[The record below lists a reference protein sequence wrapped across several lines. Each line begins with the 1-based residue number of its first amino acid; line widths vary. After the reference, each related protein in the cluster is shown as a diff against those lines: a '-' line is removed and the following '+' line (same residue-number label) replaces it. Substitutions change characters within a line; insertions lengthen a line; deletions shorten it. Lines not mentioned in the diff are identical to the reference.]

1 MTHFKSSLAC
11 VSPGLKAHLLRL
23 VATQASQGQQMK
35 QVQQDAAE
43 LQQTAARL
51 HQENKWL
58 HDSET
63 QLQQI
68 VMDQQASLATAS
80 KVQVSCATLL

>member
-11 VSPGLKAHLLRL
+11 VSPGLKAHLSRL
-23 VATQASQGQQMK
+23 VVAQASQGQQMK

-68 VMDQQASLATAS
+68 VMDQQQALPLPAKSR
-80 KVQVSCATLL
+80 

>member
-11 VSPGLKAHLLRL
+11 VSPGLKAHLLQL
-23 VATQASQGQQMK
+23 VVTQASQGQQIK

-43 LQQTAARL
+43 LQQ
-51 HQENKWL
+51 ENKWL
-58 HDSET
+58 HASET